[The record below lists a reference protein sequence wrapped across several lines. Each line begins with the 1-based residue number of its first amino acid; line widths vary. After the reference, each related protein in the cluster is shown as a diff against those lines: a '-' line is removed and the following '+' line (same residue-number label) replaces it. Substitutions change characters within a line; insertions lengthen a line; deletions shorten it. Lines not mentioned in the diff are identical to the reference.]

1 MTVSAREAF
10 KLGFLQR
17 CADEKLRPEQVELCI
32 KQANGDLGRA
42 IWENTLGGKY
52 VSDPEAVENLPKMLD
67 PKWTGPTTAN
77 PTQPEIPNKGMKWE
91 PGFMQKHPWLTGGAL
106 VGAAIGIPALIG
118 MGAGHMTRKLEGD
131 FLEPEDVQKQEM
143 INEMKTLAERSKHSQ
158 SKALGL

>member
-17 CADEKLRPEQVELCI
+17 CADEKLRPEQVELRI

-52 VSDPEAVENLPKMLD
+52 VPDPEHKLNV
-67 PKWTGPTTAN
+67 
-77 PTQPEIPNKGMKWE
+77 PEGMKWE

-131 FLEPEDVQKQEM
+131 FLEPEDVQKQEL